1 LGGKAAPSNSQFRN
15 FLGRKACKQ
24 RFDSLGSEDSLL
36 FDTYFANLGA
46 YLFKLRIAAV
56 QKLSFDKTGK
66 AAYIHIVGSEKTMV
80 KFEHPFA
87 KVCRAVLKEK
97 RPDKEAAIPDGSPL
111 AAADIPEDV
120 IDEALK
126 RYYAGKKLIIS
137 PRIQALPTQNA
148 SKQEIKR
155 TITYV

>member
-1 LGGKAAPSNSQFRN
+1 MA
-15 FLGRKACKQ
+15 
-24 RFDSLGSEDSLL
+24 
-36 FDTYFANLGA
+36 
-46 YLFKLRIAAV
+46 
-56 QKLSFDKTGK
+56 
-66 AAYIHIVGSEKTMV
+66 

-97 RPDKEAAIPDGSPL
+97 YPDKEAAIPDGSSL

-126 RYYAGKKLIIS
+126 RYYAGKKLIIAS
-137 PRIQALPTQNA
+137 PRIQVRPANNTLEQ
-148 SKQEIKR
+148 KIKR

>member
-1 LGGKAAPSNSQFRN
+1 M
-15 FLGRKACKQ
+15 
-24 RFDSLGSEDSLL
+24 
-36 FDTYFANLGA
+36 T
-46 YLFKLRIAAV
+46 
-56 QKLSFDKTGK
+56 
-66 AAYIHIVGSEKTMV
+66 

-97 RPDKEAAIPDGSPL
+97 YPDKEAAIPDGSSL
-111 AAADIPEDV
+111 AAANIPEDV

-137 PRIQALPTQNA
+137 PRIQVRPTNDTP
-148 SKQEIKR
+148 KQEIKR